1 MQASPQHSLNQ
12 ARYASGLN
20 VLLGIWII
28 ASPFVLAFTDN
39 TTALW
44 NDIIVGAVVLILG
57 LVRLEGTRITSWA
70 SWGNLIL
77 GIWLVIAPYILTY
90 SDLTKALWNDIV
102 LGIAVAILAAWS
114 IFSTHQAQ
122 SMPR

>member
-1 MQASPQHSLNQ
+1 MQNPNQHSLNE
-12 ARYASGLN
+12 ARYSSGLN

-28 ASPFVLAFTDN
+28 ASPFILTFTDN
-39 TTALW
+39 SSALW

-57 LVRLEGTRITSWA
+57 LVRLSSTRMTSWA
-70 SWGNLIL
+70 SWVNLIL
-77 GIWLVIAPYILTY
+77 GLWMVVAPYVLTY
-90 SDLTKALWNDIV
+90 SDITNALWNNIV

-114 IFSTHQAQ
+114 IFFTHQAQ